1 MLQSECRRALLTVN
15 SSKQQDDD
23 VVIVIILLSSRQMY
37 VRRAYDFGVI
47 PGALGLDLAY

>member
-23 VVIVIILLSSRQMY
+23 VIVIILLSSRQMY